1 MAVASHELTNTLCDK
16 FIATFDILGRKWN
29 GLIIEVLLNDGPR
42 RFKDLA
48 QAVTKCSDRVL
59 VERLKELEAAGIVER
74 RTYEDSSL
82 IEYALTER
90 GESMRPMMATIH
102 EWSDNWNA

>member
-1 MAVASHELTNTLCDK
+1 MAIATQETTVICDK
-16 FIATFDILGRKWN
+16 FIATFDVLGRKWN
-29 GLIIEVLLNDGPR
+29 GLIIEVLLNRGPS

-59 VERLKELEAAGIVER
+59 VERLKELEAAGIVDR

-90 GESMRPMMATIH
+90 GESMRPVMEAIH
-102 EWSDNWNA
+102 EWSDANND